1 MDEPRSIPIHPS
13 LHRPEQ
19 CMGGE
24 REPVMCAALLS
35 IITGIIGVVERAW
48 LTAILAV
55 VFYFAVVYVF
65 RQMAKAD
72 PVMTRVW
79 RRFVSYRSYY
89 RARSP
94 YWEPEAYRK

>member
-1 MDEPRSIPIHPS
+1 
-13 LHRPEQ
+13 
-19 CMGGE
+19 MGGE

-79 RRFVSYRSYY
+79 RRFVAYRSYY